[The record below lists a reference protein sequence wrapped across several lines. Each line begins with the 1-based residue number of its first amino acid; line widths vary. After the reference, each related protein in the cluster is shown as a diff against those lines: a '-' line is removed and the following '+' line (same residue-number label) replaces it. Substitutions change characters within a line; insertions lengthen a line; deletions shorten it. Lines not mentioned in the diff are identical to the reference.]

1 MEQMPY
7 YLPPEEGWKKHFE
20 GLIPILILVLIAV
33 VLVGKTTNYFC
44 AVPGLSDVFCG
55 KGQVNIGLLGDFSAN
70 ANTEVKADIFKSVI
84 DSEGGKFSIYSRP
97 IVVRALEYPQQNLL
111 APYDVVVV
119 AGEQNLS
126 YAARDALGNYIAAGG
141 KVILIGDAGT
151 RDPKDPLIKGWSA
164 AAFGDYSPV
173 RLAVSGPIQG
183 SNFPRVQ
190 ITEPQL
196 NYFID
201 TNPVLKDYADTY
213 QIDFTEVNNQ
223 PSCQDIN
230 AIDVVPVGE
239 MIAVLESGD
248 GSDFVPA
255 IVEKKAGGFGGGNVI
270 YFDYDPG
277 CTRYAVITTIKYLAG
292 KN

>member
-20 GLIPILILVLIAV
+20 GLIPILILVLIAI
-33 VLVGKTTNYFC
+33 VLVGKTTSYFC
-44 AVPGLSDVFCG
+44 AVPGLSDVFCA
-55 KGQVNIGLLGDFSAN
+55 KGQVNIGLLGVFDSS
-70 ANTEVKADIFKSVI
+70 ANTEIKATIFKSVI
-84 DSEGGKFSIYSRP
+84 DSEGGKFNIYSQP

-151 RDPKDPLIKGWSA
+151 RDPRDPLIKGWSA

-183 SNFPRVQ
+183 SNFPRVE

-213 QIDFTEVNNQ
+213 TIDFTEVSNQ
-223 PSCQDIN
+223 PSCQNIN

-239 MIAVLESGD
+239 MIAVLESAD
-248 GSDFVPA
+248 GSNFVPA

-292 KN
+292 KG